1 MSTDGVIAGKVVL
14 NSFDRVRYIEFIELF
29 VVSIWLVNWLSGL
42 NYCHVQLPLCT
53 QWPGKHSV
61 LVMDNA
67 CIHHG
72 EEIRELVMQH
82 GVSNSMTTLDFL

>member
-1 MSTDGVIAGKVVL
+1 
-14 NSFDRVRYIEFIELF
+14 
-29 VVSIWLVNWLSGL
+29 
-42 NYCHVQLPLCT
+42 
-53 QWPGKHSV
+53 
-61 LVMDNA
+61 MDNA